1 MGLVFAGPERIK
13 TVRHPTRK
21 TLAHA
26 LSINARGC
34 SSKVMPF
41 ALVLDDQIE
50 PWEPTERDQVFRVP
64 PWNHHRKNQL
74 IWSSFGPGQVDN
86 FESQEMQ
93 SIGNIV
99 HEMHKAI
106 FSCIDEKILPVLKG
120 QNTLLHRLDI
130 ARIDEEYLHHMPE
143 SPWVSNLLPKLLK
156 KSPLPELAS
165 FLVHQPSARP
175 PSALIEPKDPRLRI
189 VSYKKTPV
197 KKPLDNASDKG
208 LEDEND
214 SRKRR
219 KLDFASVPPGRTTN
233 VPDRKAQDTA
243 QVQGAREASPSKQAS
258 PPKETGPTKEAGAP
272 KEAVDKSMVD
282 GHAQKKIRPPES
294 QLAQSTD
301 AVPQVRKEGARL
313 LEPAELMSVT
323 TLNALEKLHHQ
334 YPRDRNSY
342 NIREL
347 PFSERNIIKI
357 AVELGGEVE
366 AMGKAG
372 SYWEAK
378 RIAAL
383 NLLRAL
389 NNVT

>member
-1 MGLVFAGPERIK
+1 MLAGPERIK

-34 SSKVMPF
+34 SPKVMPF

-74 IWSSFGPGQVDN
+74 IWSSFGPGQMDN
-86 FESQEMQ
+86 FENQEMQ
-93 SIGNIV
+93 SIGTIV

-106 FSCIDEKILPVLKG
+106 FSCIDEKIMPVLKG

-143 SPWVSNLLPKLLK
+143 SPWVSNLLPKLLNK
-156 KSPLPELAS
+156 YPLPDLAS
-165 FLVHQPSARP
+165 FLVHQPSTRP
-175 PSALIEPKDPRLRI
+175 PSALVEPQDPRLYKISR
-189 VSYKKTPV
+189 KKTPV
-197 KKPLDNASDKG
+197 KKSLDNASDKG
-208 LEDEND
+208 LEDDND

-219 KLDFASVPPGRTTN
+219 KLDFSSVPPGKTIN
-233 VPDRKAQDTA
+233 VPDTKV
-243 QVQGAREASPSKQAS
+243 QVQGAGEASPPKEATPSKQAS
-258 PPKETGPTKEAGAP
+258 PPKEATPP
-272 KEAVDKSMVD
+272 KGTVDKSAVD
-282 GHAQKKIRPPES
+282 GLAEKKIRPPES
-294 QLAQSTD
+294 ELAQSTD
-301 AVPQVRKEGARL
+301 AVMQVRKEGARL
-313 LEPAELMSVT
+313 LEPSELMSVT
-323 TLNALEKLHHQ
+323 TLNALEKLHRQ
-334 YPRDRNSY
+334 YPRNRNSY

-347 PFSERNIIKI
+347 PSGERDIIKI
-357 AVELGGEVE
+357 AVELRGEVV
-366 AMGKAG
+366 AIGKAA

-389 NNVT
+389 NNAT